1 MEVNGQF
8 YTTAALSPGKSPQYP
23 GRGLEPAFCNTE
35 EHGVYEEIN
44 ILANGHDPCTGHQDR
59 MKQIPAPC
67 LKQKHANVSSFRVL

>member
-23 GRGLEPAFCNTE
+23 GRNPELAFCNTV

-44 ILANGHDPCTGHQDR
+44 ILANGCDSCTGHQDR
-59 MKQIPAPC
+59 MKQIPAPS
-67 LKQKHANVSSFRVL
+67 LNRKHANVNS